1 MDRGCG
7 DWHRIPSSKN
17 RTETAQTPRADPMKR
32 FNCHSISNLV
42 RYALRNKIIEIIEAE
57 LQNLRQRTRQA
68 CERAAVEQDPEKL
81 HELIK

>member
-1 MDRGCG
+1 
-7 DWHRIPSSKN
+7 
-17 RTETAQTPRADPMKR
+17 MKR

-42 RYALRNKIIEIIEAE
+42 RYALRNKIIEAE

-68 CERAAVEQDPEKL
+68 CEQAAVEQDPEKL